1 MKVLLLQFVKNVGR
15 EGQVID
21 VADGLALNQLIPQKK
36 AVAATKAIIAE
47 YEHKKKGAS
56 EKEAHAKSEFMQQTA
71 KIAGKTLVMK
81 VQTNDK
87 GVLYQSITPALIR
100 TFLRDSQKVIVP
112 EGSVTSKPIRD
123 IGVYHINVQ
132 ASGIQESFKLLIER
146 A

>member
-1 MKVLLLQFVKNVGR
+1 MKVLLLQFVRNVGR

-47 YEHKKKGAS
+47 YEQKKKGAH
-56 EKEAHAKSEFMQQTA
+56 EKETHAKTA
-71 KIAGKTLVMK
+71 FINEIKKIAGKQLVLK
-81 VQTNDK
+81 VHTNDK

-100 TFLRDSQKVIVP
+100 TFLREQGVIVP
-112 EGSVTSKPIRD
+112 ENSIKTKPIRD
-123 IGVYHINVQ
+123 TGLHTIAV
-132 ASGIQESFKLLIER
+132 AAFGIEEKITLSVER